1 VSRRAVSATFAVLL
15 LLLPLAAGAADV
27 ADVPAL
33 QGRVNDYANLISP
46 DQKQRI
52 EAQLAQFEQQT
63 GNQVAVLTIPSLD
76 GEDIEGYGNRV
87 ARAWALGQKG
97 KDNGALLL
105 VAQQDRKMRIEV
117 GYGLEPVL
125 TDLQTS
131 IIQNQVII
139 PYFKRGDFGG
149 GIEAGVSAILSTAQ
163 GKAVEPAPQPEP
175 AADGRG
181 GGGGGFG
188 FLFVLFFVL
197 GPFVLNA
204 IRSGSWIVYIVL
216 LPVIFFLGSMVSVIV
231 GFIAAGLWLVL
242 FPILRAI
249 LPRTPRSGR
258 RGGGGWFIGPGWGGG
273 GGGGGWGGGGGG
285 GFSGGGGSFG
295 GGGSSSSW

>member
-1 VSRRAVSATFAVLL
+1 MRRPGILLALL
-15 LLLPLAAGAADV
+15 LLLPLAAAWAQARG
-27 ADVPAL
+27 DVPAL

-46 DQKQRI
+46 DRKQRI
-52 EAQLAQFEQQT
+52 EAQIAQFEQQT
-63 GNQVAVLTIPSLD
+63 GNQVAVLTIPTLN
-76 GEDIEGYGNRV
+76 GEDIEGYANRV

-105 VAQQDRKMRIEV
+105 VASQDRKMRIEV

-131 IIQNQVII
+131 IIQNEVII

-149 GIEAGVSAILSTAQ
+149 GIEAGVNAILSTIQ
-163 GKAVEPAPQPEP
+163 GKAVEPAPVQEP
-175 AADGRG
+175 AG
-181 GGGGGFG
+181 GGGGGGDWPG
-188 FLFVLFFVL
+188 FLIFGLFAL

-204 IRSGSWIVYIVL
+204 IRSGSWIVYLVL
-216 LPVIFFLGSMVSVIV
+216 LPVLFFLGSIVSVPL
-231 GFIAAGLWLVL
+231 GLIAAGAWLVL
-242 FPILRAI
+242 FPILRMI
-249 LPRTPRSGR
+249 LPRTPRSRR
-258 RGGGGWFIGPGWGGG
+258 RGGGGWWIGPGF
-273 GGGGGWGGGGGG
+273 GGGGWGGGRGGGWGGGG

>member
-1 VSRRAVSATFAVLL
+1 MERRAILLALL
-15 LLLPLAAGAADV
+15 LLLAPFAARA

-63 GNQVAVLTIPSLD
+63 GNQVSVLTIPSLD
-76 GEDIEGYGNRV
+76 GEDIEGYANRV
-87 ARAWALGQKG
+87 ASAWGLGQKG
-97 KDNGALLL
+97 KDNGALLI

-131 IIQNQVII
+131 IIQNEVII

-149 GIEAGVSAILSTAQ
+149 GIEAGVSGILSTIQ
-163 GKAVEPAPQPEP
+163 GKAVEPAPVQEP
-175 AADGRG
+175 G
-181 GGGGGFG
+181 GGQGGDESGGLG
-188 FLFVLFFVL
+188 FLIFALFAL

-204 IRSGSWIVYIVL
+204 IRSGSWIVYIIL
-216 LPVIFFLGSMVSVIV
+216 LPILFFLGSLVSVIFGAIV
-231 GFIAAGLWLVL
+231 AGLWLVL

-249 LPRTPRSGR
+249 LPKRPTSGRFGGR
-258 RGGGGWFIGPGWGGG
+258 RGGGGWWIGPGFGG

>member
-1 VSRRAVSATFAVLL
+1 MSRRFAGILFAL
-15 LLLPLAAGAADV
+15 PFLLPLPGLAQG
-27 ADVPAL
+27 DVPAL
-33 QGRVNDYANLISP
+33 QGRVNDYANLMSP
-46 DQKQRI
+46 GQKQRI

-63 GNQVAVLTIPSLD
+63 GNQVAVLTTPTLN

-97 KDNGALLL
+97 KDNGALLI
-105 VAQQDRKMRIEV
+105 VASQDRKMRIEV

-131 IIQNQVII
+131 IIQNEVII

-149 GIEAGVSAILSTAQ
+149 GIEAGVSAMLSTIQ
-163 GKAVEPAPQPEP
+163 GKAVEPAPVQDP
-175 AADGRG
+175 AGGRGRG
-181 GGGGGFG
+181 GGDWPG
-188 FLFVLFFVL
+188 FLIFGLFAL

-204 IRSGSWIVYIVL
+204 IRSGSWVVYIVL
-216 LPVIFFLGSMVSVIV
+216 LPVLFFLGSIISIPL
-231 GFIAAGLWLVL
+231 GLIAAGAWLVL
-242 FPILRAI
+242 FPILRMI
-249 LPRTPRSGR
+249 LPRTPRRGR
-258 RGGGGWFIGPGWGGG
+258 RGGGGWWIGPGF
-273 GGGGGWGGGGGG
+273 GGGGWGGGRGGGWGGGGG

>member
-1 VSRRAVSATFAVLL
+1 MSRRTILLAFFLLAPFA
-15 LLLPLAAGAADV
+15 ARA

-63 GNQVAVLTIPSLD
+63 SNQVSVLTIPTLD
-76 GEDIEGYGNRV
+76 GEDIEGYAHRV
-87 ARAWALGQKG
+87 ATAWGLGQKG
-97 KDNGALLL
+97 KDNGALLI
-105 VAQQDRKMRIEV
+105 VAQKDRKMRIEV

-131 IIQNQVII
+131 IIQNEVII

-149 GIEAGVSAILSTAQ
+149 GIEAGVSGILSTIQ
-163 GKAVEPAPQPEP
+163 GKPVEPAAVQEP
-175 AADGRG
+175 AG
-181 GGGGGFG
+181 GGQGEDGSGGLS
-188 FLFVLFFVL
+188 FLIFALFAL

-204 IRSGSWIVYIVL
+204 IRSGSWVVYVIL
-216 LPVIFFLGSMVSVIV
+216 LPILFFLGSLVSVVFGLIV
-231 GFIAAGLWLVL
+231 AGLWLVL

-249 LPRTPRSGR
+249 LPKRPTSGRFGGR
-258 RGGGGWFIGPGWGGG
+258 RGGGGWWIGPGFGG